1 MTVNWNGLLKVIEVK
16 HIRDGEVIWEER
28 NLHNLLHQDGEEFML
43 RAVFQGGPLENP
55 TIPEYYYLGLDN
67 RQSLSIEDTITD
79 LVGEPAGSGYQRQA
93 VSSETD
99 FAINFETDHF
109 VATSPIVAF
118 QATVGSWGPVSN
130 LFITDQN
137 DESGYLIATAPM
149 NSGIEVVAGDSVTR
163 RIGLQLRECEV
174 DGTDG
179 TS

>member
-1 MTVNWNGLLKVIEVK
+1 MNWNGLLKIIDVK
-16 HIRDGEVIWEER
+16 HIRNGKVIWEQQ
-28 NLHNLLHQDGEEFML
+28 NVYNTLHQDGEEFML
-43 RAVFQGGPLENP
+43 RAVFQGGPVENP
-55 TIPEYYYLGLDN
+55 TIPENYYLGLDN
-67 RQSLSIEDTITD
+67 RQLVTIDDTISD

-99 FAINFETDHF
+99 FAINFENDHF

-137 DESGYLIATAPM
+137 DDSGYLIATATL
-149 NSGIEVVAGDSVTR
+149 NSGIEVVAGDSVTM
-163 RIGLQLRECEV
+163 RIGLQLRECQ
-174 DGTDG
+174 DSTDG

>member
-1 MTVNWNGLLKVIEVK
+1 MNWNGLLKVIEIK
-16 HIRDGEVIWEER
+16 HVRDGKVIWEQ
-28 NLHNLLHQDGEEFML
+28 HNVLNTLHQDGEEFML
-43 RAVFQGGPLENP
+43 RAVFQGGPTENP
-55 TIPEYYYLGLDN
+55 VIPENFYLGLDN
-67 RQSLSIEDTITD
+67 RQSVSIEDTITD

-137 DESGYLIATAPM
+137 DDSGYLIATASL
-149 NSGIEVVAGDSVTR
+149 NSGIEVVSGDSVTM
-163 RIGLQLRECEV
+163 RIGLQLRECV
-174 DGTDG
+174 TDSTDS